1 MYLKQ
6 INAYGFKS
14 FADKLDINLDNRITC
29 IVGPNG
35 SGKSNV
41 VDAVRWVL
49 GEQSVK
55 QLRGDGSISDVIFSG
70 SKSRNPLNVATV
82 ELVFD
87 NNDHYL
93 NVPYTDIS
101 IKRKVFRTGENE
113 YFLNG
118 DRCRL
123 KDIINLLM
131 DSGIGKESYNI
142 ISQGEVDKIISNSSM
157 DRRVIIEDAAGIVK
171 YKKRKEEALK
181 KLDKTH
187 NNLDR
192 VNDIILELETQ
203 VEPLKEQSEKAQE
216 YLDNKESLKQ
226 LEVALLAFDIYNDS
240 EEVKR
245 LKEVLE
251 KLEDKLS
258 LENVSSNND
267 DIEIEKLNKL
277 LFDKEKILKE
287 YNAKLLEIV
296 EECEKINTKKRI
308 LEEKAKNTDIEA
320 NKTLLLEKLDK
331 KAELDSLISVLEN
344 EINETKNSLSKK
356 NEELISSSNIL
367 DTTKNRKRLS
377 VLDYSKLEQEI
388 ISTSHKIN
396 SLNLELDN
404 GSTIPLQVKKVLSN
418 TNLFG
423 IYNTIGNVI
432 SIDSKYTKALEVASL
447 SNRNFII
454 TENEAASKNA
464 INYLKDNRLGRATF
478 FPLSVIKPRYVDSN
492 SLNIL
497 ENDSN
502 YLGIL
507 SNLLDYDS
515 KYSNI
520 IENQFGTVVIATNLD
535 GANILARK
543 TNHKYKIVTLDG
555 DVVNVGGSMTGG
567 SLNKASRSNITIRQE
582 LEVLESK
589 KVSLD
594 EDKVSLS
601 NLIDKISHEIEYIE
615 ESHFELDRE
624 KVSIEQKLNE
634 QNKNL
639 SSKYEEREIIKQDIE
654 SLNDVVLDSVDS
666 KVQELIKLYYDTVAT
681 RDTVKNKIST
691 LTEEIKDIKDKLEN
705 LSNEYKVKNSTIRT
719 LEKEKNDLNIKISK
733 LELGLDNY
741 LNTLSVE
748 YSLTYEKA
756 REEYELEVD
765 REFAKEQVNKYKS
778 NIRALGMVNLAA
790 IEEYERVSTRYEF
803 LCKQRDDLS
812 NAETSLLDIMREMDG
827 VIKEEF
833 FNTFKRVNEEFGK
846 VFKELFSGGY
856 AELKL
861 TNPDDILT
869 TGVDIVASP
878 PGKKLSSITLLSG
891 GEKTL
896 TAISLLFAILNVRE
910 VPFCLFDEVEA
921 ALDEAN
927 VIQFGKYLSHYKDK
941 TQFLIITHKK
951 KTMEYA
957 DTLYGITMQESGVS
971 KLVSVKLN
979 DHIDTL

>member
-344 EINETKNSLSKK
+344 EINETKNRLSKK

-601 NLIDKISHEIEYIE
+601 NLIDKISHEIEDIE

-833 FNTFKRVNEEFGK
+833 SNTFKRVNEEFGK

>member
-601 NLIDKISHEIEYIE
+601 NLIDKISHEIEDIE

-833 FNTFKRVNEEFGK
+833 SNTFKRVNEEFGK

>member
-582 LEVLESK
+582 LEVLEPK

-601 NLIDKISHEIEYIE
+601 NLIDKISHEIEDIE